1 MSVAVTRRVSP
12 SVARCELTHLD
23 RKGIDPIRAARQHE
37 AYCSALTDFGC
48 SVILLPAE
56 PDLPDSVFVEDGA
69 VVVDELAVMTRP
81 GAVSR
86 RQEIHSLW
94 KVLQRY
100 RSTTAI
106 VEPGTMDGGDVLRIG
121 RRLWVGRS
129 SRTNQAGIEQLR
141 SLLAPHGYKVDV
153 VEIEGCLHLKSA
165 VTRIGT
171 GTLLLNPA
179 MVEPGCFAGFRTVE
193 VDRSEPTG
201 ANALEVNGT
210 VIYPEAFPA
219 TRRRMEQ
226 AGIRVRTV
234 PADELA
240 KAEGGVTC
248 CCIVFALRPP
258 RACR

>member
-1 MSVAVTRRVSP
+1 MPVAVTRSVSP
-12 SVARCELTHLD
+12 SIARCELTHLD
-23 RKGIDPIRAARQHE
+23 REGIDPIHAARQHKD
-37 AYCSALTDFGC
+37 YCRALADAGC

-56 PDLPDSVFVEDGA
+56 PDLPDSVFVEDAA

-81 GAVSR
+81 GAASR
-86 RQEIHSLW
+86 RSEIRSVR
-94 KVLQRY
+94 KVLERY
-100 RSTTAI
+100 RSTAAI
-106 VEPGTMDGGDVLRIG
+106 VAPGTMDGGDVLGVG

-129 SRTNQAGIEQLR
+129 GRTNQAGIEQLR
-141 SLLAPHGYKVDV
+141 SLLAPHGYKVDA

-165 VTRIGT
+165 VTRIGPD
-171 GTLLLNPA
+171 TLLLNPA
-179 MVEPGCFAGFRTVE
+179 MVEPGSFAGFKTVE
-193 VDRSEPTG
+193 VDRSEPMG

-248 CCIVFALRPP
+248 CSIVL
-258 RACR
+258 